1 MVNRILGE
9 PRVIVSPIAGT
20 TRDAVDTPFERDNRK
35 YVLIDT
41 AGIRRK
47 GKTREKLE
55 KISIIK
61 ALQSIDRSHVCILLV
76 DASEGPSD
84 QDLHI
89 AGYFQDRSRACI
101 VGVNKWDAFDPD
113 PKARKNFLEDIKWR
127 FRFMPFAPVLT
138 LSALTGKGAQKVLP
152 TVREVFA
159 QYNSRISTGIL
170 NRALKET
177 IGLHEPPLV
186 RGHRLKF
193 FYATQASTRP
203 PTFVLF
209 CNYPESVHFSYERFL
224 ANKFRESFGLDK
236 APLRLLFRGRSQRER
251 KS

>member
-1 MVNRILGE
+1 MCC
-9 PRVIVSPIAGT
+9 
-20 TRDAVDTPFERDNRK
+20 
-35 YVLIDT
+35 IDT

-101 VGVNKWDAFDPD
+101 VGVNKWDVFDSD
-113 PKARKNFLEDIKWR
+113 PKARKNFLEDLKWR
-127 FRFMPFAPVLT
+127 LRFMPFAPVLT

-177 IGLHEPPLV
+177 IGLHEPPWCV
-186 RGHRLKF
+186 ATGSNSFMQPKPAPARLRSF
-193 FYATQASTRP
+193 FFAITRKASIF
-203 PTFVLF
+203 PTNVFW
-209 CNYPESVHFSYERFL
+209 
-224 ANKFRESFGLDK
+224 
-236 APLRLLFRGRSQRER
+236 
-251 KS
+251 